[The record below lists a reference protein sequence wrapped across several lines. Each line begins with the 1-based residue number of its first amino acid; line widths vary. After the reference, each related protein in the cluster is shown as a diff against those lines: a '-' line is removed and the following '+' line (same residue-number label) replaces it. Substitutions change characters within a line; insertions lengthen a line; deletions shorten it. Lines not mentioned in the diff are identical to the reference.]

1 MQQTNNKEN
10 KVLYSYNKK
19 ENTREITFVLSGKI
33 LTGYD
38 KNCMPIYTD
47 AQHLP
52 FEKIIMKFYV

>member
-1 MQQTNNKEN
+1 MQQTNNKKN
-10 KVLYSYNKK
+10 KVLYSYNRKK
-19 ENTREITFVLSGKI
+19 NNIEITFVLSGPI

-52 FEKIIMKFYV
+52 FEKRIMKFYV